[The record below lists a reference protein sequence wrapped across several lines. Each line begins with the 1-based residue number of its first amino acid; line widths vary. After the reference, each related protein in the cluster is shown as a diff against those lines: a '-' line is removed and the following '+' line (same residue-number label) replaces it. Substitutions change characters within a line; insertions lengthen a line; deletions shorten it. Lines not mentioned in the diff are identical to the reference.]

1 MLENVLV
8 EILKA
13 ASFQKRTVK
22 LSVKQKSYD
31 VVGRLLVVADAS
43 ARGA

>member
-8 EILKA
+8 PILKFV
-13 ASFQKRTVK
+13 SFQKKAK
-22 LSVKQKSYD
+22 LSVKQMSYD
-31 VVGRLLVVADAS
+31 AVGRLLVVAEAN

>member
-8 EILKA
+8 QILKA
-13 ASFQKRTVK
+13 ASFLKKTVK

-31 VVGRLLVVADAS
+31 VGRLLVVADAS

>member
-8 EILKA
+8 QILEV
-13 ASFQKRTVK
+13 ASFQKKTK
-22 LSVKQKSYD
+22 WSVKQMSYD
-31 VVGRLLVVADAS
+31 AVGRLLVVADAS

>member
-1 MLENVLV
+1 MLENVV
-8 EILKA
+8 VQILKV
-13 ASFQKRTVK
+13 ASFQKKTVK

-31 VVGRLLVVADAS
+31 VVGRPLVVADAS